1 MEKTKDNIFEQTNIE
16 IVDNVMK
23 YGKEAIQ
30 VSNISQIRVSK
41 EPPKPYATWAII
53 GLFVF
58 IIGGLAFPA
67 LIGIAILGVLVCSF
81 SILLNWLYNSK
92 LKTYLI
98 VEMNSGRISLFS
110 AKEESFLERA
120 KDSLI
125 ECFNNKNTQMLVNFS
140 ECVVSQCNFGDNG
153 IIENQEE

>member
-1 MEKTKDNIFEQTNIE
+1 MDKAKDNVFEQTNIE

-41 EPPKPYATWAII
+41 EPAKPYSSWSIV
-53 GLFVF
+53 GLLVC
-58 IIGGLAFPA
+58 IIGGLALPM
-67 LIGIAILGVLVCSF
+67 IMGIAILGVIVCGF
-81 SILLNWLYNSK
+81 SIFLNWLYN
-92 LKTYLI
+92 LNLNTYLI

-110 AKEESFLERA
+110 AKEESFLEKA

-125 ECFNNKNTQMLVNFS
+125 QCFNNKNTQMTVNFS
-140 ECVVSQCNFGDNG
+140 ECVVTQCNFGDNG
-153 IIENQEE
+153 SIENKEE